1 MTYFPKKKRLT
12 IRELSQVEFS
22 LHWFDFLPWIPSL
35 KVGIEKNI
43 VVKFSFLFL
52 SVFHAK
58 DVSSSLKKRS
68 QPRTDSTRSES
79 RSQSYPS
86 HLPIL
91 TPSRLKSPCPPAAT
105 SQPLRVMGACVKSSV
120 RKTGHQL
127 AIYINAHNWEVHY
140 DWHCWLPVPAINR
153 GLCQLMDSDFLAFGL
168 SECQTSSP
176 TGQAK
181 PRK

>member
-1 MTYFPKKKRLT
+1 MDISPAALFRLGQPLLRS
-12 IRELSQVEFS
+12 IQFS
-22 LHWFDFLPWIPSL
+22 SFGFSFSCCCCL
-35 KVGIEKNI
+35 KVLQSTVLLLSFVSGIEKNI

-91 TPSRLKSPCPPAAT
+91 TPSGLKSPCPPAAT
-105 SQPLRVMGACVKSSV
+105 SQPLRVMG
-120 RKTGHQL
+120 GM
-127 AIYINAHNWEVHY
+127 
-140 DWHCWLPVPAINR
+140 
-153 GLCQLMDSDFLAFGL
+153 CQKL
-168 SECQTSSP
+168 SEEDWAP
-176 TGQAK
+176 AGNLY
-181 PRK
+181 